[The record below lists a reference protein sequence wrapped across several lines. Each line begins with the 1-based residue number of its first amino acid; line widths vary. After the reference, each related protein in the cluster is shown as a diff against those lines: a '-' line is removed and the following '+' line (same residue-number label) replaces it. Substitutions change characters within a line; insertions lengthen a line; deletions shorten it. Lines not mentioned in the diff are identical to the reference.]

1 MSRLAREP
9 VRMPTIIT
17 FYDDIVPGL
26 ASQVIAQL
34 RQHQGGDVVV
44 RINSPGGSVS
54 EGIAIFNALKPYNP
68 ICYVDGIAASIASL
82 ILMAGARR
90 IGAENS
96 IVMIHDPWT
105 DVRGNSTDLRQM
117 ADALDTHRAAM
128 LTAYQRTG
136 MAGETLLA
144 MLAAETWMDAAEA
157 MRHGFLTEIAE
168 PVRFA
173 AHAPGSFARYRKTP
187 EFLLMP
193 HASQNPNTPP
203 NPNTNPNPGQ
213 DPGQGPLWPTDP
225 AALRQALQSGLGSPR
240 VAEAAFDAIAESLRS
255 RNSIIVATAEPHMH
269 IPEVARL
276 VARFTADPRATVESF
291 NSACLQAVGAWGGG
305 AQSSVMAG
313 APVRDLPATRTHAAA
328 RGGNAA
334 GDFIA
339 AASDALVIRA
349 GLKIDRPHP
358 GVNDLSGMNL
368 MALASACVQ
377 RSGRSAGFGDSPRNL
392 IRAAMTTSDFPGI
405 LENAL
410 HKSLRHGYEAEPG
423 TFTLWTRKVDVP
435 DFKPQAR
442 PILGSVPDLLR
453 VNEGGE
459 YQNGALD
466 DDKAL
471 PYAVGKFGRIV
482 SLTWEAMVND
492 DLGAFLRMVQ
502 GLGQAASRAEADEV
516 YASFAEN
523 SGAGP
528 TMQDTVHLF
537 DAAHKN
543 ITASQT
549 GVNADSLSA
558 ARVLLRRQR
567 AVGGGFMNL
576 PPRFLLLPPEY
587 EQDAET
593 LIAAAARAV
602 TQGADPKLVA
612 AWISK
617 LEPVVEPRLPAGAFY
632 LSTSVDAVD
641 TYERAWL
648 QGEGGPTIETETG
661 FVNDVM
667 QYKARHVFGG
677 RWLDFRGVVKVP
689 VPGGE

>member
-1 MSRLAREP
+1 MT
-9 VRMPTIIT
+9 TIIT
-17 FYDDIVPGL
+17 FYDEIESGL

-44 RINSPGGSVS
+44 RINSPGGIVT
-54 EGIAIFNALKPYNP
+54 EGIAIYNALKPYNP

-105 DVRGNSTDLRQM
+105 KAVGNSAELRHL
-117 ADALDTHRAAM
+117 AELLDKHRAAM

-136 MAGETLLA
+136 IAAETLLS
-144 MLAAETWMDAAEA
+144 MLAAETWMNAAEA

-173 AHAPGSFARYRKTP
+173 AHAPGSFARYRNTP

-193 HASQNPNTPP
+193 NTPQANQNPGQQPH
-203 NPNTNPNPGQ
+203 NPQNPQNPNPGQ
-213 DPGQGPLWPTDP
+213 QQNPGPGVQWPSDPG
-225 AALRQALQSGLGSPR
+225 AMRQALQTGLSSPQ
-240 VAEAAFDAIAESLRS
+240 VADAAYDAIAQSLQQ
-255 RNSIIVATAEPHMH
+255 RNASIVAAAEPHMH
-269 IPEVARL
+269 IPGVARL
-276 VARFTADPRATVESF
+276 VAKYTADPRATVEAF
-291 NSACLQAVGAWGGG
+291 NTECLYAVGAWGGSP
-305 AQSSVMAG
+305 AFSVMG
-313 APVRDLPATRTHAAA
+313 GDPPRDLFASSGHRTFATPH
-328 RGGNAA
+328 GGNTA
-334 GDFIA
+334 GDFVA

-349 GLKIDRPHP
+349 GLNIAKPHP
-358 GVNDLSGMNL
+358 GVRDLAGMSL
-368 MALASACVQ
+368 TALASACVQ

-405 LENAL
+405 LENSL
-410 HKSLRHGYEAEPG
+410 NKSLRNGYEAEPG
-423 TFTLWTRKVDVP
+423 TFTMWTRKVDVP
-435 DFKPQAR
+435 DFKPQSR

-516 YASFAEN
+516 YASFAQN

-528 TMQDTVHLF
+528 TMQDGTPLF
-537 DAAHKN
+537 HADHKN
-543 ITASQT
+543 ITANQS
-549 GVNADSLSA
+549 GIDADALSA

-587 EQDAET
+587 EQGAEV

-602 TQGADPKLVA
+602 SQGSDPKLVA

-617 LEPVVEPRLPAGAFY
+617 LEPVVEPRLPVGAFY
-632 LSTSVDAVD
+632 LATSTDAVD

-648 QGEGGPTIETETG
+648 AGENGPTIETETG

-689 VPGGE
+689 VPGG

>member
-1 MSRLAREP
+1 
-9 VRMPTIIT
+9 MPTIIT

-26 ASQVIAQL
+26 ASQVVGQL
-34 RQHQGGDVVV
+34 RQHQGGEVVV
-44 RINSPGGSVS
+44 RINSPGGSVA

-68 ICYVDGIAASIASL
+68 TCYVDGIAASIASL

-90 IGAENS
+90 IGAENA

-105 DVRGNSTDLRQM
+105 DARGNSADLRQV

-136 MAGETLLA
+136 VPGETLLA
-144 MLAAETWMDAAEA
+144 MLAAETWMNAEEA
-157 MRHGFLTEIAE
+157 MRFGFLTEIAE

-193 HASQNPNTPP
+193 QANQTPGQQPP
-203 NPNTNPNPGQ
+203 NPQNPNPGQ
-213 DPGQGPLWPTDP
+213 QPPNPGPQWPSDPD
-225 AALRQALQSGLGSPR
+225 AMRKALQTGLSSQQ
-240 VAEAAFDAIAESLRS
+240 VADAAYDAIAQSLQA
-255 RNSIIVATAEPHMH
+255 RNATMVATAEPHMH
-269 IPEVARL
+269 IPEVARI
-276 VARFTADPRATVESF
+276 VARYTADPRARVEDF
-291 NSACLQAVGAWGGG
+291 NAECLRAVGAWGGG
-305 AQSSVMAG
+305 SQFSVMAG
-313 APVRDLPATRTHAAA
+313 ASIRDPRDSSDPRTFAASRSCTA
-328 RGGNAA
+328 P
-334 GDFIA
+334 GDFVA

-349 GLKIDRPHP
+349 GLAIDKPHP
-358 GVNDLSGMNL
+358 GVRDLSGMNL
-368 MALASACVQ
+368 MALATACVQ

-392 IRAAMTTSDFPGI
+392 IRAAMTTGDFPGI

-410 HKSLRHGYEAEPG
+410 NKSLRNGYEAEPG
-423 TFTLWTRKVDVP
+423 TFTMWTRKVDVP
-435 DFKPQAR
+435 DFKPQSR
-442 PILGSVPDLLR
+442 PILGSVPDLLH
-453 VNEGGE
+453 VNEAGE

-471 PYAVGKFGRIV
+471 PYAVGKYGRLV

-502 GLGQAASRAEADEV
+502 GLGQAASRAEADKV

-528 TMQDTVHLF
+528 TMQDASPLF
-537 DAAHKN
+537 HSSHNN
-543 ITASQT
+543 ITANQA
-549 GVNADSLSA
+549 GIDADALSA

-587 EQDAET
+587 EQGAEV

-602 TQGADPKLVA
+602 SQGTDPKLIA

-617 LEPVVEPRLPAGAFY
+617 LEPVVEPRLAVGAFY
-632 LSTSVDAVD
+632 LATSAEAVD

-648 QGEGGPTIETETG
+648 AGEGGPTIETETG

-689 VPGGE
+689 IQS

>member
-1 MSRLAREP
+1 
-9 VRMPTIIT
+9 MPTIIT

-82 ILMAGARR
+82 ILMAGTRR

-105 DVRGNSTDLRQM
+105 DARGNAADLRQV

-136 MAGETLLA
+136 IAAETLLA

-193 HASQNPNTPP
+193 YTPQANQNPGQQPP
-203 NPNTNPNPGQ
+203 NPQNPNPGQ
-213 DPGQGPLWPTDP
+213 PQNPGPGVQWPSDPG
-225 AALRQALQSGLGSPR
+225 AMRQALQTGLSSPQ
-240 VAEAAFDAIAESLRS
+240 VADAAYDAIAQSLQA
-255 RNSIIVATAEPHMH
+255 RNASIVAAAEPHMH
-269 IPEVARL
+269 IPAVARL
-276 VARFTADPRATVESF
+276 VAKYTADPRATVEAF
-291 NSACLQAVGAWGGG
+291 NTECLYAVGAWGGST
-305 AQSSVMAG
+305 AFPMMSG
-313 APVRDLPATRTHAAA
+313 APVRDVSASSDPRTFATPH
-328 RGGNAA
+328 GGNTA
-334 GDFIA
+334 GDFVA

-349 GLKIDRPHP
+349 GLNIAKPHP
-358 GVNDLSGMNL
+358 GVRDLAGMSL
-368 MALASACVQ
+368 TSLASACVQ
-377 RSGRSAGFGDSPRNL
+377 RAGRSAGFGIGDSPRNL

-410 HKSLRHGYEAEPG
+410 NKSLRNGYEAEPG
-423 TFTLWTRKVDVP
+423 TFTMWTRKVDVP
-435 DFKPQAR
+435 DFKPQSR

-453 VNEGGE
+453 VNEAGE

-466 DDKAL
+466 DDKSL
-471 PYAVGKFGRIV
+471 PYAVGKYGRIV
-482 SLTWEAMVND
+482 ALTWEAMVND

-502 GLGQAASRAEADEV
+502 GLGQAASRAEADKV

-528 TMQDTVHLF
+528 TMQDDEPLF
-537 DAAHKN
+537 HSSHKN
-543 ITASQT
+543 ITANQS
-549 GVNADSLSA
+549 GIDADALSA

-576 PPRFLLLPPEY
+576 PPRFLLMPPEY
-587 EQDAET
+587 EQGAEV

-602 TQGADPKLVA
+602 SQGADPKLVA

-617 LEPVVEPRLPAGAFY
+617 LEPVVEPRLPVGAFY
-632 LSTSVDAVD
+632 LATSTDAVD

-648 QGEGGPTIETETG
+648 AGEGGPTIETETG

-689 VPGGE
+689 VPGSM